1 MSHWLI
7 VAGSARPLAQAC
19 VDAGMSCDV
28 IDPWGDADTR
38 ALARRHARAAI
49 GEDGFETALS
59 GLIGRMRRE
68 HGWDGIIAGSGFEAR
83 PDALTALAAF
93 APVLGNDAATVAR
106 CKDPRAVAEAA
117 RAAGLRSPDIRLHD
131 GPDAIPDSGW
141 LVKPLGGCGGLGIR
155 HARTGEAVPAGHY
168 GQRCVAGQPAS
179 VLFLADGRQARIVG
193 VSRQTPGSLAGPY
206 AWCEATGDLPCDRSV
221 SARLERSLD
230 RLSAA
235 FGLRGLNGIDL
246 VMDADGE
253 PVLIEINPRPTA
265 TMMLYGHRV
274 AGGLFAAHIAACRGR
289 LTDVN
294 PVAGAV
300 KGLRVVYAPLDM
312 TVGDDMRWPR
322 WCGDRPAA
330 GSVVPR
336 AAPLCTVHAEAGD
349 GAAASR
355 LLKQREGKVLDM
367 FGVHPD
373 TGQMMTTVF
382 S

>member
-28 IDPWGDADTR
+28 IDPWGDSDTC
-38 ALARRHARAAI
+38 ALARRHARVPL
-49 GEDGFETALS
+49 GEDGFGAGLP
-59 GLIGRMRRE
+59 GLIGRMRRTQR
-68 HGWDGIIAGSGFEAR
+68 WDGIIAGSGFEAC
-83 PDALTALAAF
+83 PDALVALSAF
-93 APVLGNDAATVAR
+93 APLFGNDALTVAR
-106 CKDPRAVAEAA
+106 CKDPRQVADAA
-117 RAAGLRSPDIRLHD
+117 RAAGLRSPDIRLHG

-155 HARTGEAVPAGHY
+155 HARTGETVPAGHY
-168 GQRCVAGQPAS
+168 GQQCVAGQPAS
-179 VLFLADGRQARIVG
+179 VLFLADGQRARLIG
-193 VSRQTPGSLAGPY
+193 VSRQTPGSPAGPY
-206 AWCEATGDLPCDRSV
+206 AWCEATGDLPCDSSV

-230 RLSAA
+230 LLSAT

-246 VMDADGE
+246 VMTADGE

-265 TMMLYGHRV
+265 TMMLYGHRL
-274 AGGLFAAHIAACRGR
+274 AGGLFAAHLAACRGR
-289 LTDVN
+289 LADVN
-294 PVAGAV
+294 PLAGPV
-300 KGLRVVYAPLDM
+300 KGLRVVYAPRDM
-312 TVGDDMRWPR
+312 TVGEDARWPR

-336 AAPLCTVHAEAGD
+336 AAPLCTVQAEAVD

-355 LLKQREGKVLDM
+355 LLTRREGEVLDM
-367 FGVHPD
+367 FGIHPD
-373 TGQMMTTVF
+373 AGQMMTTVF